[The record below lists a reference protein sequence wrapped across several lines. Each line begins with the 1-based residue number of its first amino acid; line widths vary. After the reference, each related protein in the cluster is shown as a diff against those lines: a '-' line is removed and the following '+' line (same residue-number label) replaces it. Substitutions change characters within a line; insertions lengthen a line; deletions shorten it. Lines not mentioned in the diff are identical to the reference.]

1 MSEQIILRGN
11 EGYSELRRL
20 LSAPGAKKL
29 FLVCGGSLKNTPT
42 GRFFSAVEAED
53 NAAIVRFSGFSPNP
67 DYDEIVSGVR
77 LFRESGCGII
87 CGAGGGSAID
97 TAKCIKLF
105 ADMPDDRDYVLQEAV
120 PNGIPLIAIPTTAGS
135 GSEATHF
142 AVIYYNGKKF
152 SVTDNSCLPQTVL
165 LDPENLAT
173 LPDKHRRAAM
183 LDALSHA
190 IESMWSVRSTDESRE
205 LSRRAIKTVISAM
218 DGYVSGDS
226 SCAEDMMDAAFTA
239 GRAINITATTAGH
252 AMSYMLTKMYG
263 LPHGHAV
270 SLCLPEV
277 WRFIAENADKC
288 SDSRGCSHLQKILG
302 ELPELLGC
310 EDTGSAVA
318 FIKELPG
325 KFGLAAPADI
335 KPGDID
341 ALAASVNPE
350 RLRNTPVVPDS
361 EAIREM
367 YLNILG
373 RK

>member
-11 EGYSELRRL
+11 ESYSELRRL

-152 SVTDNSCLPQTVL
+152 SITDNSCLPQTVL

-205 LSRRAIKTVISAM
+205 LSRCAIKTVIRAM
-218 DGYVSGDS
+218 DGYVSGDN

-318 FIKELPG
+318 FIKELPE
-325 KFGLAAPADI
+325 KLGLAAPADI

-350 RLRNTPVVPDS
+350 RLRNTPVVPDT

-373 RK
+373 R

>member
-1 MSEQIILRGN
+1 MSEQIILCGS
-11 EGYSELRRL
+11 EGYSELRKIL
-20 LSAPGAKKL
+20 AAPGAKKL

-42 GRFFSAVEAED
+42 GRFFAEVEAE
-53 NAAIVRFSGFSPNP
+53 NNGAIVRFSGFSPNP
-67 DYDEIVSGVR
+67 DYDDIVTGVR

-105 ADMPDDRDYVLQEAV
+105 ADMPDERDYVLQEPV

-142 AVIYYNGKKF
+142 AVIYYHGKKF
-152 SVTDNSCLPQTVL
+152 SVTDDNCLPQTVL
-165 LDPENLAT
+165 LDSENLAT

-205 LSRRAIKTVISAM
+205 LSRRAIKTVIDAM
-218 DGYVSGDS
+218 EGYVSGDS
-226 SCAEDMMDAAFTA
+226 GCAEKMMNAAFTA

-277 WRFIAENADKC
+277 WRYIAENTDKC
-288 SDSRGCSHLQKILG
+288 SDSRGCSHLQQILS

-310 EDTGSAVA
+310 ADTDSAIA
-318 FIKELPG
+318 FLRELPE
-325 KFGLAAPADI
+325 KLRLAAPADI
-335 KPGDID
+335 KPENID

-350 RLRNTPVVPDS
+350 RLRNTPVVPDTG
-361 EAIREM
+361 AIREM
-367 YLNILG
+367 YQNILG

>member
-205 LSRRAIKTVISAM
+205 LSRRAIKTVIRAM
-218 DGYVSGDS
+218 DGYVSGDN

-325 KFGLAAPADI
+325 KLGLAAPADI

>member
-1 MSEQIILRGN
+1 MSEQIILCGS
-11 EGYSELRRL
+11 EGYSELRKIL
-20 LSAPGAKKL
+20 AAPGAKKL

-42 GRFFSAVEAED
+42 GRFFAEVEAE
-53 NAAIVRFSGFSPNP
+53 NNVAIVRFSGFSPNP
-67 DYDEIVSGVR
+67 DYDDIVTGVR

-105 ADMPDDRDYVLQEAV
+105 ADMPDERDYVLQEPV

-142 AVIYYNGKKF
+142 AVIYYHGKKF
-152 SVTDNSCLPQTVL
+152 SVTDDNCLPQTVL
-165 LDPENLAT
+165 LDSENLAT

-183 LDALSHA
+183 LDVLSHA

-205 LSRRAIKTVISAM
+205 FSRRAIKTVIDAM
-218 DGYVSGDS
+218 EGYVSGDS
-226 SCAEDMMDAAFTA
+226 GCAEKMMNAAFTA

-252 AMSYMLTKMYG
+252 AMSYMLTKMYV

-277 WRFIAENADKC
+277 WRYIAENTDKC
-288 SDSRGCSHLQKILG
+288 SDSRGCSHLQQILS

-310 EDTGSAVA
+310 ADTDSAIA
-318 FIKELPG
+318 FLRELPE
-325 KFGLAAPADI
+325 KLRLAAPADI
-335 KPGDID
+335 KPEDID

-350 RLRNTPVVPDS
+350 RLRNTPVVPDTG
-361 EAIREM
+361 AIREM
-367 YLNILG
+367 YQNILG